1 MFVRNFFTKAVA
13 ETTGCFAFFSGSV
26 LGVEA
31 HFRASFTNNYFCLEV
46 DEGLFSK
53 PYIRVKYFPT
63 KHGLVLLEVEEYNFD
78 LWLSENDKDMAFLRH
93 IASTCSRVLN
103 KAAMQWSE
111 RIAKMEDPEFGE
123 IPL

>member
-13 ETTGCFAFFSGSV
+13 EHTGCFALSSGSV

-31 HFRASFTNNYFCLEV
+31 HFKACSANNFFYLEI

-63 KHGLVLLEVEEYNFD
+63 NSRLVLLYAEIYNFD
-78 LWLSENDKDMAFLRH
+78 LWLYEPVYLNNKDMAFLRH
-93 IASTCSRVLN
+93 VTRSCSAALN
-103 KAAMQWSE
+103 KAAMQW
-111 RIAKMEDPEFGE
+111 RKE
-123 IPL
+123 IESIS